1 MSDPINPDHY
11 KKGGIETFDVIK
23 AKQTQEET
31 IGYCKGN
38 QTKYSHRRG
47 YKNATKS
54 ERLAWAK
61 QCKEECRKQRWYLDQ
76 EEKIYDEIIAEEM
89 ASPVMPSE
97 WIEDPLHDED

>member
-38 QTKYSHRRG
+38 QRKVHKGQS
-47 YKNATKS
+47 
-54 ERLAWAK
+54 K
-61 QCKEECRKQRWYLDQ
+61 QSNHQH
-76 EEKIYDEIIAEEM
+76 II
-89 ASPVMPSE
+89 
-97 WIEDPLHDED
+97 